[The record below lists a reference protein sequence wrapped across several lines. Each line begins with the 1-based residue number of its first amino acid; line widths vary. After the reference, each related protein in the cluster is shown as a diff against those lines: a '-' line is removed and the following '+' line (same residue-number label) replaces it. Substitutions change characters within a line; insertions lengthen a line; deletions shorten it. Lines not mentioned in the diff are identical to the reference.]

1 MKLFALVIVSSLVLA
16 LPHHAADPA
25 ALRAPAALA
34 MGFTAPGPKSPPYAE
49 AYKTASDSGK
59 PLVVFVGQPA
69 KPLAGCVCVAVQ
81 AFPQADRPAV
91 VVGVPAGAGF
101 RRVDLPGKPDAAAIR
116 AATGTPPAGVT
127 ILPAAR

>member
-1 MKLFALVIVSSLVLA
+1 MRAILILVAFVLVT
-16 LPHHAADPA
+16 PVQAADPA
-25 ALRAPAALA
+25 ALRARAALA
-34 MGFTAPGPKSPPYAE
+34 LAFASPGPKPPTYAE

-69 KPLAGCVCVAVQ
+69 KPLAGCVCVAVE

-101 RRVDLPGKPDAAAIR
+101 RRVDLPGKPGAAAIR
-116 AATGTPPAGVT
+116 AAVVPPAGVT
-127 ILPAAR
+127 ILPATK